1 MKEAYYALYKGDKF
15 IDLGTKKY
23 LANLL
28 NCKIDF
34 ITYLA
39 TPANRRRINSR
50 KNKAKESNALIVIKI
65 EEESYDK

>member
-1 MKEAYYALYKGDKF
+1 MSREGEYALYKGDRF

-28 NCKIDF
+28 KCKVDF

-39 TPANRRRINSR
+39 TPANRKRIEKR
-50 KNKAKESNALIVIKI
+50 KNKEKDSNALIVIRI
-65 EEESYDK
+65 EEEV